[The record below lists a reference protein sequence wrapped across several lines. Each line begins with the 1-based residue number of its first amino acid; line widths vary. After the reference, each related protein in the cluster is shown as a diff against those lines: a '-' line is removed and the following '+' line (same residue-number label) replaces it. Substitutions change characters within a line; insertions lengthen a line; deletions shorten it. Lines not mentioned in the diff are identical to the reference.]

1 MSQVDQA
8 GWDLQDKSRSEVQ
21 TPDFLT
27 ARSIKQRLLE
37 EQRAGWE
44 AGQPPPLEGLV
55 ARWPGNPDDD
65 PDTASLLFEE
75 YCQRRR
81 LGEQVTPDAMIE
93 RFPAQKAHLA
103 SLSYQQDLLRSLGG
117 DKCGETMLLALPAVG
132 DELFGFHLRQELG
145 RGSFA
150 RVFLAEQKSLADRPV
165 VVKASAI
172 DGDEPQTLAQ
182 LQHTN
187 IVPIYSVHEDAATG
201 LRAVCMPY
209 FGGAS
214 LSRVLQALWAGDN
227 CPNRGQQLVEALTVV
242 GGPALSRERQAKQV
256 GFLPHLAGLNYV
268 RASVWIIARLAE
280 ALQHAHERGILHRDI
295 KPSNVLLGADG
306 QPMLLD
312 FNLSQSLGG
321 GQAQAAAALGG
332 TVAYMA
338 PEHLRA
344 LASRDPALVRQVDQ
358 RADIYGLGMV
368 LYEMLT
374 GRRPFDQSASYSPMP
389 AIVEAMAVERGKAA
403 PSLRERR
410 TDVPWSLESIARKCL
425 APNPAERYQ
434 HAEQAAEDL
443 RRYLEDRA
451 LQYAPELSRREQVAK
466 FVRRHPR
473 LTQAGALVSAAVLL
487 LGTGAGILAATRAQ
501 LTTVK
506 ARAYEAEGAEARE
519 RKQAFVT
526 GAERA
531 RILVNTS
538 TGMAEQVKEGVSV
551 CEQTLGLYDILRG
564 DDWQQHPA
572 WQRLEAD
579 DRQALAE
586 DARELLLLLAWGK
599 VFLADTAA
607 SAGIKEALRLL
618 ERAEAIPGLPDSSAL
633 WHDRGVYLAK
643 LGDLEGAAAARAKA
657 EALTPASARDRY
669 LLATAFARQHRF
681 EDAIAQLKQALQ
693 LNPRHYWSL
702 FQLGI
707 LYENVGDHMLAYG
720 AHSACIPLWPE
731 FAWGYYNRGVVLQ
744 QLKRNR
750 EALGDFATSL
760 KLDPKLVPAH
770 LNRALLYLNSE
781 LRNPALALADLDA
794 AAALGCDEATLHNQ
808 RGIALEMLGRHP
820 EADAAFERAL
830 ARAPDNVDLLLSQGF
845 VVSERSSQRA
855 LSAFQKVLKQE
866 PRNTRALYGCAMLFQ
881 RQARDSLSALTYF
894 NFALQVDP
902 MYIPARRNRANV
914 LAYRGESSLARQ
926 DIDWCVKADPSGE
939 TVYAAAC
946 VYALLAGKAADA
958 EEPIF
963 IERAIQLLEEAFKLD
978 YGKDKAAADADLKHL
993 HHHPEFRR
1001 LLRQLSEAHAQQ
1013 RGG

>member
-1 MSQVDQA
+1 
-8 GWDLQDKSRSEVQ
+8 
-21 TPDFLT
+21 
-27 ARSIKQRLLE
+27 
-37 EQRAGWE
+37 
-44 AGQPPPLEGLV
+44 
-55 ARWPGNPDDD
+55 
-65 PDTASLLFEE
+65 
-75 YCQRRR
+75 
-81 LGEQVTPDAMIE
+81 
-93 RFPAQKAHLA
+93 
-103 SLSYQQDLLRSLGG
+103 
-117 DKCGETMLLALPAVG
+117 
-132 DELFGFHLRQELG
+132 
-145 RGSFA
+145 
-150 RVFLAEQKSLADRPV
+150 
-165 VVKASAI
+165 
-172 DGDEPQTLAQ
+172 
-182 LQHTN
+182 
-187 IVPIYSVHEDAATG
+187 
-201 LRAVCMPY
+201 
-209 FGGAS
+209 
-214 LSRVLQALWAGDN
+214 
-227 CPNRGQQLVEALTVV
+227 
-242 GGPALSRERQAKQV
+242 
-256 GFLPHLAGLNYV
+256 
-268 RASVWIIARLAE
+268 
-280 ALQHAHERGILHRDI
+280 
-295 KPSNVLLGADG
+295 
-306 QPMLLD
+306 
-312 FNLSQSLGG
+312 
-321 GQAQAAAALGG
+321 
-332 TVAYMA
+332 
-338 PEHLRA
+338 
-344 LASRDPALVRQVDQ
+344 
-358 RADIYGLGMV
+358 MV

-410 TDVPWSLESIARKCL
+410 SDVPWSLESIARKCL
-425 APNPAERYQ
+425 APNPADRYQ
-434 HAEQAAEDL
+434 HAEQVAEDL
-443 RRYLEDRA
+443 RRYLEDRP
-451 LQYAPELSRREQVAK
+451 LRYAPELSQREQVAK

-519 RKQAFVT
+519 RKQAFVI

-586 DARELLLLLAWGK
+586 DARELLLLLAWAK
-599 VFLADTAA
+599 VFLADTGAPA
-607 SAGIKEALRLL
+607 EIKESLGLLERTGTMAWGRDFLANTAPAEIKEALGLL
-618 ERAEAIPGLPDSSAL
+618 ERAEAIPDLPASSAL
-633 WHDRGVYLAK
+633 WHDRGVYLAR
-643 LGDLEGAAAARAKA
+643 LGDPDGAAAARAKA
-657 EALTPASARDRY
+657 DTFTPTSARDHY
-669 LLATAFARQHRF
+669 LLATAFARQQRF
-681 EDAIAQLKQALQ
+681 QDAIAQLKQALQ
-693 LNPRHYWSL
+693 VNPKHYWSL

-744 QLKRNR
+744 QLRRNR
-750 EALGDFATSL
+750 EALADFATSL

-820 EADAAFERAL
+820 EADAAFARAL

-845 VVSERSSQRA
+845 AVSERSAQRA
-855 LSAFQKVLKQE
+855 LSAFEKARKHE

-881 RQARDSLSALTYF
+881 RQARDSLSALAYF
-894 NFALQVDP
+894 NLALQVDP
-902 MYIPARRNRANV
+902 TFIAARRNRANV

-963 IERAIQLLEEAFKLD
+963 TERAIQLLEEAFKLD
-978 YGKDKAAADADLKHL
+978 YGKDKAATDADLKHL

-1001 LLRQLSEAHAQQ
+1001 LLRQLSETHAQQ